1 MIGKPIAY
9 GCCHGGRGVQNP
21 LKIDNVIYECSLSSF
36 SKLWTV
42 WFPVTY
48 KNYVLLYINGGKARV
63 EMP

>member
-1 MIGKPIAY
+1 MVVAM
-9 GCCHGGRGVQNP
+9 GGGGVQNP
-21 LKIDNVIYECSLSSF
+21 LKIDYVIYECSLSSF